1 MYADHVCKKYDRSI
15 VFDGYDNG
23 PFTIDQTNHR
33 HTKGILGTKVI
44 FTKDTPFRFK
54 TGLFLRSYENKKNH
68 IQLLSNTLQSRGC
81 TTILAAEGD
90 ADLLTV
96 QTAVASAKDMTT
108 VLVGEDTDLL
118 ILLCYHVE
126 LHGKDILFKSETKA
140 ITKKKK
146 YWI

>member
-1 MYADHVCKKYDRSI
+1 MRSLQKETLDYGRSLLHNNPWVKGFTFGRIAEMYVDHVCKKYDRSI

-68 IQLLSNTLQSRGC
+68 I
-81 TTILAAEGD
+81 
-90 ADLLTV
+90 
-96 QTAVASAKDMTT
+96 
-108 VLVGEDTDLL
+108 
-118 ILLCYHVE
+118 
-126 LHGKDILFKSETKA
+126 
-140 ITKKKK
+140 
-146 YWI
+146 